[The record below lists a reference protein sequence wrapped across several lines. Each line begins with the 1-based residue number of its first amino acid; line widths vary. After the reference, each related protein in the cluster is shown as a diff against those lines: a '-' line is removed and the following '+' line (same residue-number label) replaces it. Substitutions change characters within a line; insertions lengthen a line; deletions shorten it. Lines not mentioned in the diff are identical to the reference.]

1 MLFTIRCNQVNIERS
16 TIIGLQ
22 DMKVISKLNIIINS
36 ILCKIVVVEAQEHAV
51 NMIERGLY
59 DQLSTTVSL

>member
-1 MLFTIRCNQVNIERS
+1 
-16 TIIGLQ
+16 
-22 DMKVISKLNIIINS
+22 MKVISKLNIIINS